1 MGYILDNFSVNTSL
15 KEEDFWP
22 EMSERIKI
30 KWHEEKEE
38 IRKYAK
44 NRNIKRL
51 THFTIAT
58 NLQSIFRSG
67 LNSRTAL
74 RSMNIEHQRLD
85 RSEKIYFEDFIYASL
100 TSPNTKMLF
109 SKYHLGVPLAIIILK
124 VKLLWKMPF
133 FSLPMNSARSESIPL
148 IQNDYSKLLGSKG
161 FQNLFLNNELRE
173 KWQVHSS
180 EPTDIQSE
188 LIFLDPIPQEFF
200 ETVLL
205 TPIDKISPE
214 FLQIAKEFGFFTPG
228 LIKKHSWKWLQ
239 EHDIASWGPKFSTE
253 SQMAYNERNWN
264 ETWS

>member
-1 MGYILDNFSVNTSL
+1 MDNFSVKTSL
-15 KEEDFWP
+15 KEEVFWP
-22 EMSERIKI
+22 EMSERIKL
-30 KWHEEKEE
+30 KWRQDKEE
-38 IRKYAK
+38 IRTFAK
-44 NRNIKRL
+44 HQNIKRL

-58 NLQSIFRSG
+58 NLQSIYQSG

-74 RSMNIEHQRLD
+74 QRLNIKHQRLD
-85 RSEKIYFEDFIYASL
+85 RSEKIYFEDCIYASL

-133 FSLPMNSARSESIPL
+133 FSLPLNSARSESIPL
-148 IQNDYSKLLGSKG
+148 IQNDYSRLLGLSGLK
-161 FQNLFLNNELRE
+161 NLFLNNVLRE

-200 ETVLL
+200 DTVLL
-205 TPIDKISPE
+205 TPADKISSE
-214 FLQIAKEFGFFTPG
+214 FLKIAKEFGFFSSG
-228 LIKKHSWKWLQ
+228 IIKKHNWKWLNEQ
-239 EHDIASWGPKFSTE
+239 DIATWGPKFSTK